1 MQKTLKKYINK
12 FQKASIIVIIIMFAF
27 YHPCF
32 ADENMEELDFTWNEF
47 QNIIK
52 ASSEMHTEP
61 KINSRVAV
69 IFDRASGDIIYGK
82 EENKKYK
89 MASTTKIMTAIV
101 VLENSKLTDVVE
113 ISKKAA
119 NTGGSRLGLK
129 IDDKITVNDLLYG
142 LMLCSGN
149 DCAVALAEYCSGSV
163 EDFSTLMNS
172 KAQSLGLSSTH
183 FVTPHGLDNEN
194 HYSTAHDFALLTDY
208 ALKNPQFVQ
217 IVGTKKYTVSLN
229 GSSKSITNTNEL
241 LGSIPSVYGVK
252 TGYTSQAGRCL
263 ITASK
268 QDDLDIIVVVFGAD
282 TKSIR
287 TNDSANL
294 INYMH
299 STYTTINLKDLVTE
313 KYNDYITHIVPYIK
327 IDKISDHINPQIENN
342 YTSCFV
348 IRKDNIDKINV
359 SLIDYPLKAPVYKND
374 IIATIKVYNDNK
386 ELLRVNITAQS
397 DLKVKSALDYLKYFF
412 INYKLLFIA

>member
-1 MQKTLKKYINK
+1 MNIKKFKNK
-12 FQKASIIVIIIMFAF
+12 SYVIILIIFLLF
-27 YHPCF
+27 SSISI
-32 ADENMEELDFTWNEF
+32 ADDYVEEYTEYVFEPLD
-47 QNIIK
+47 I
-52 ASSEMHTEP
+52 SEMNFQLLSRHIAVYER
-61 KINSRVAV
+61 NSNT
-69 IFDRASGDIIYGK
+69 FLFEKSSK
-82 EENKKYK
+82 EKCA
-89 MASTTKIMTAIV
+89 MASTTKIMTCILI
-101 VLENSKLTDVVE
+101 LENCELNETTS
-113 ISKKAA
+113 ISQKSAS
-119 NTGGSRLGLK
+119 TGGSRLGLTANSTISVK
-129 IDDKITVNDLLYG
+129 DLLYG

-229 GSSKSITNTNEL
+229 GSSKTITNTNEL

>member
-1 MQKTLKKYINK
+1 MIVKK
-12 FQKASIIVIIIMFAF
+12 SIIKFHIIVLIFILLLS
-27 YHPCF
+27 PILL
-32 ADENMEELDFTWNEF
+32 ADDYIEESSDYIF
-47 QNIIK
+47 QSTNI
-52 ASSEMHTEP
+52 SEMNFQLLSRHIAVYER
-61 KINSRVAV
+61 NSNTFLFEKSSNEKCA
-69 IFDRASGDIIYGK
+69 
-82 EENKKYK
+82 
-89 MASTTKIMTAIV
+89 MASTTKIMTCILI
-101 VLENSKLTDVVE
+101 LENCDLNENTT
-113 ISKKAA
+113 ISQKSAS
-119 NTGGSRLGLK
+119 TGGSRLGLTANSTISVK
-129 IDDKITVNDLLYG
+129 YLVYG

-149 DCAVALAEYCSGSV
+149 DCAVALAEHCSGSV
-163 EDFSTLMNS
+163 EDFSTLMNN
-172 KAQSLGLSSTH
+172 KAQSLELSSTH

-217 IVGTKKYTVSLN
+217 IVGTKSYTVSLN

-263 ITASK
+263 ITSSK

-327 IDKISDHINPQIENN
+327 IDKISEQINPKIDDN
-342 YTSCFV
+342 YNSYFI
-348 IRKDNIDKINV
+348 IRKDNVNKV
-359 SLIDYPLKAPVYKND
+359 TASLIDYPLKAPIFKDD
-374 IIATIKVYNDNK
+374 IIANIVIYNDNK
-386 ELLRVNITAQS
+386 ELLRVNITSQS
-397 DLKVKSALDYLKYFF
+397 DLKIKSALDYLKYFF
-412 INYKLLFIA
+412 INYKSLFIA

>member
-1 MQKTLKKYINK
+1 MNIKKFKNK
-12 FQKASIIVIIIMFAF
+12 SYVIILIIFLLF
-27 YHPCF
+27 SSISI
-32 ADENMEELDFTWNEF
+32 ADDYVEEYTEYVFEPLD
-47 QNIIK
+47 I
-52 ASSEMHTEP
+52 SEMNFQLLSRHIAVYER
-61 KINSRVAV
+61 NSNT
-69 IFDRASGDIIYGK
+69 FLFEKSSK
-82 EENKKYK
+82 EKCA
-89 MASTTKIMTAIV
+89 MASTTKIMTCILI
-101 VLENSKLTDVVE
+101 LENCDLNENTT
-113 ISKKAA
+113 ISQKSAS
-119 NTGGSRLGLK
+119 TGGSRLGLTANSTISVK
-129 IDDKITVNDLLYG
+129 DLLYG

-263 ITASK
+263 ITSSK

-299 STYTTINLKDLVTE
+299 STYTTINLKNLVTE